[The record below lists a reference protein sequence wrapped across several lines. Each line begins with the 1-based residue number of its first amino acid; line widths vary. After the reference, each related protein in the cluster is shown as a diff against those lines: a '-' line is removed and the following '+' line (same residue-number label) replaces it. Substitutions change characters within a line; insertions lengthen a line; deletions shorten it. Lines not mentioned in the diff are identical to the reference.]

1 MAFSS
6 PSLSLRRLLV
16 VASVLLSLPAFAQK
30 TAPGP
35 PSKNTGLNPPPT
47 APFPDTESKTFRP
60 LFITGNVVF
69 QGGVSPSEPVAIE
82 RICNG
87 LSRREGYTDSK
98 GQFQIEMG
106 RPIEQDASQGDSRIG
121 SPTQSRVL
129 GRASVS
135 PYEGCELRAILPGF
149 QSTSVT
155 LHMEDDF
162 GQVRIGTIV
171 LTRQG
176 NVQGSTISVASLS
189 APKNARQA
197 YEKGRKAEFEKKF
210 SEAEKELS
218 RAVEAYPR
226 YAAAWFLLGEVH
238 RLQLQLDRAVQAY
251 SQAIA
256 CEPEF
261 VSPYFALAIIAINQ
275 KNWPEVQRLT
285 DRLIRLNEFAYPLAY
300 YYNSA
305 ANYNLGRI
313 EEAERSALK
322 FQSMDADHRT
332 PDVARLLAKI
342 LEAKQDYAGA
352 AQELR
357 NYLTL
362 VPGSPS
368 AAEITAEADRLEALS
383 VSKQK

>member
-16 VASVLLSLPAFAQK
+16 VASVLLGLPAFAQK

-35 PSKNTGLNPPPT
+35 PSKTTGLNPPPT

-60 LFITGNVVF
+60 LFVSGNVVF
-69 QGGVSPSEPVAIE
+69 QGGASPPEPVAIE

-106 RPIEQDASQGDSRIG
+106 RPIEQDASQGDSRTG

-238 RLQLQLDRAVQAY
+238 RVQLQLDRAVQAY

-256 CEPEF
+256 CEPDF

-285 DRLIRLNEFAYPLAY
+285 DRLIRLNEFAYPLAF

-322 FQSMDADHRT
+322 FQSMDTEHRT
-332 PDVARLLAKI
+332 PEVARLLAKI

-352 AQELR
+352 AQQLR

-362 VPGSPS
+362 VPGSPH

>member
-1 MAFSS
+1 
-6 PSLSLRRLLV
+6 
-16 VASVLLSLPAFAQK
+16 
-30 TAPGP
+30 
-35 PSKNTGLNPPPT
+35 
-47 APFPDTESKTFRP
+47 
-60 LFITGNVVF
+60 
-69 QGGVSPSEPVAIE
+69 
-82 RICNG
+82 
-87 LSRREGYTDSK
+87 
-98 GQFQIEMG
+98 MG
-106 RPIEQDASQGDSRIG
+106 RPIEQDASQGDSRTG

-149 QSTSVT
+149 QSTLVM

-162 GQVRIGTIV
+162 GRVRIGAIV

-197 YEKGRKAEFEKKF
+197 YEKGRKADLEKRF

-218 RAVEAYPR
+218 RAVEVYPR

-238 RLQLQLDRAVQAY
+238 RVQLQPDLAIKDY

-261 VSPYFALAIIAINQ
+261 VSPYFGLTIIAINQ

-285 DRLIRLNEFAYPLAY
+285 DKVIRLNEFAYPLAY

-313 EEAERSALK
+313 EAAERSAQK
-322 FQSMDADHRT
+322 FQSVDKEHRT
-332 PDVARLLAKI
+332 PEVARLLAKI

-352 AQELR
+352 AQQLR
-357 NYLTL
+357 NYLTV

>member
-6 PSLSLRRLLV
+6 SSLSLRRLLV
-16 VASVLLSLPAFAQK
+16 VATVLLGLPAFAQK

-35 PSKNTGLNPPPT
+35 PSKTTGVNPPPT

-60 LFITGNVVF
+60 LFVSGNVVF

-98 GQFQIEMG
+98 GHFQIEMG
-106 RPIEQDASQGDSRIG
+106 RPIEQDASQGDSRTG

-162 GQVRIGTIV
+162 GQVRIGTIF

-176 NVQGSTISVASLS
+176 NVQGSTISAASLS

-197 YEKGRKAEFEKKF
+197 YEKGRKAQFEKNF

-238 RLQLQLDRAVQAY
+238 RIQLQLDQAVQAY

-261 VSPYFALAIIAINQ
+261 VSPYFALTIIAINQ

-285 DRLIRLNEFAYPLAY
+285 DQLIRLNEFAYPLAF

-305 ANYNLGRI
+305 ANYNLGRV

-322 FQSMDADHRT
+322 FQSMDKDHRT
-332 PDVARLLAKI
+332 PEVARLLAKI

-352 AQELR
+352 AQQLR
-357 NYLTL
+357 NYLIL
-362 VPGSPS
+362 VPGSPH
-368 AAEITAEADRLEALS
+368 AAEIEADADRLETLS

>member
-6 PSLSLRRLLV
+6 SSLWLRRLLV
-16 VASVLLSLPAFAQK
+16 VASVLLVLPAFAQK

-35 PSKNTGLNPPPT
+35 PSKTTGPNPPPM

-60 LFITGNVVF
+60 LFVSGNVVF
-69 QGGVSPSEPVAIE
+69 QGGAAPPEPVAIE
-82 RICNG
+82 RVCNG

-106 RPIEQDASQGDSRIG
+106 RPVEQDASEGDPRTG
-121 SPTQSRVL
+121 GLNQSRVL
-129 GRASVS
+129 GRAGVS

-162 GQVRIGTIV
+162 GQVRIGTLV

-176 NVQGSTISVASLS
+176 NVPGSTISVASLS

-197 YEKGRKAEFEKKF
+197 YEKGRKAQFEKKF

-238 RLQLQLDRAVQAY
+238 RVQLQLERAAQAY
-251 SQAIA
+251 SKAIA

-261 VSPYFALAIIAINQ
+261 VSPYFALTIIAINQ
-275 KNWPEVQRLT
+275 RNWPEVQRLT
-285 DRLIRLNEFAYPLAY
+285 DQLIRLNEFAYPLAF

-322 FQSMDADHRT
+322 FQSVDTDHRT
-332 PDVARLLAKI
+332 PEVARLLAKI

-357 NYLTL
+357 NYLAL
-362 VPGSPS
+362 VPGSAH
-368 AAEITAEADRLEALS
+368 AAEVKADLNRLDTLS
-383 VSKQK
+383 VAKQK

>member
-6 PSLSLRRLLV
+6 PSLSLLRLLV
-16 VASVLLSLPAFAQK
+16 AASVLLGLPAFAQK
-30 TAPGP
+30 TASGP
-35 PSKNTGLNPPPT
+35 PSKTTGLNPPPT

-60 LFITGNVVF
+60 LFISGNVVC
-69 QGGVSPSEPVAIE
+69 QGGASPPEPVAIE

-87 LSRREGYTDSK
+87 LARREGYTDSK

-106 RPIEQDASQGDSRIG
+106 RPIEQDASEGDSRTG
-121 SPTQSRVL
+121 GLNQSRVL

-197 YEKGRKAEFEKKF
+197 YEKGRKAQFEKKF
-210 SEAEKELS
+210 SEAEKELNK
-218 RAVEAYPR
+218 AVEFYPR

-238 RLQLQLDRAVQAY
+238 RIQLQLDRAVQAY
-251 SQAIA
+251 SEAIA

-261 VSPYFALAIIAINQ
+261 VSPYFALTIIAINQ

-322 FQSMDADHRT
+322 FQSMDTEHNT
-332 PDVARLLAKI
+332 PEVARLLAMI
-342 LEAKQDYAGA
+342 LEAKQDFAGA
-352 AQELR
+352 AQQLR

>member
-6 PSLSLRRLLV
+6 LSLSLGRLLV
-16 VASVLLSLPAFAQK
+16 VASVLLGLPAFAQK

-35 PSKNTGLNPPPT
+35 PSKTTGLNPPPT
-47 APFPDTESKTFRP
+47 SPFPDTESKTFRP
-60 LFITGNVVF
+60 LFVTGNVVF

-106 RPIEQDASQGDSRIG
+106 RPIEQDASQGDSRTG

-149 QSTSVT
+149 QSTLVM

-197 YEKGRKAEFEKKF
+197 YEKGRKADLEKKF
-210 SEAEKELS
+210 SEAEKELNK
-218 RAVEAYPR
+218 AVEVYPQ

-238 RLQLQLDRAVQAY
+238 RVQLQTDLAIKDY

-261 VSPYFALAIIAINQ
+261 VSPYFGLTIIAINQ

-285 DRLIRLNEFAYPLAY
+285 DRLIRLNEFAYPLSY

-313 EEAERSALK
+313 EAAERSAQK
-322 FQSMDADHRT
+322 FQSVDKEHRT
-332 PDVARLLAKI
+332 PEVARLLAKI

-352 AQELR
+352 AQQLR
-357 NYLTL
+357 NYLTV

>member
-6 PSLSLRRLLV
+6 YLSLRRLLV
-16 VASVLLSLPAFAQK
+16 VAALLLSLPAFAQK

-35 PSKNTGLNPPPT
+35 PSKTTGLNPPPM

-60 LFITGNVVF
+60 LFVSGNVVF
-69 QGGVSPSEPVAIE
+69 QGGVSPPEPVAIE

-98 GQFQIEMG
+98 GQFQIELG
-106 RPIEQDASQGDSRIG
+106 RHVDQDASEGDPRTG
-121 SPTQSRVL
+121 APNQSRVL

-149 QSTSVT
+149 QSTSLT

-162 GQVRIGTIV
+162 GQLRVGTIV
-171 LTRQG
+171 LRRLES
-176 NVQGSTISVASLS
+176 VHGSTISVASLS
-189 APKNARQA
+189 APNNAKQA
-197 YEKGRKAEFEKKF
+197 YEKGRKAQFEKKF

-218 RAVEAYPR
+218 RAVEVYPR

-238 RLQLQLDRAVQAY
+238 RIQLQLDRAVQAY
-251 SQAIA
+251 SEAIA
-256 CEPEF
+256 CDPEF
-261 VSPYFALAIIAINQ
+261 VSPYFALTIIAIDQ

-285 DRLIRLNEFAYPLAY
+285 DRLIRLNEFAYPVAY
-300 YYNSA
+300 YYNGA

-322 FQSMDADHRT
+322 FQSMDKDHRT
-332 PDVARLLAKI
+332 PEVARLLAKI

-357 NYLTL
+357 NYLAL
-362 VPGSPS
+362 VPGSPL
-368 AAEITAEADRLEALS
+368 AAEIKADADRLETLS
-383 VSKQK
+383 VAKQK